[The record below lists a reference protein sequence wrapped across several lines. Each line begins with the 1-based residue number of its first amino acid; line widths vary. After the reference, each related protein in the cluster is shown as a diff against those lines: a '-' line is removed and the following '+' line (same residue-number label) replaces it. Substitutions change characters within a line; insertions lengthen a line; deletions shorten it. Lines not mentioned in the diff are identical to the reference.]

1 MNDVFIAVDGD
12 DVGNR
17 LEYLILEGNEN
28 GLREYSARVA
38 TAFDKLSQLFRRCGA
53 SVLVQGGDTL
63 LARAHDL
70 APDRIAQILR
80 ECLVPVS
87 AGIGSTLPSA
97 YLALRYAKSA
107 GKGRLVYLETD
118 AVSPLATQTMVEIRS
133 SQ

>member
-17 LEYLILEGNEN
+17 LECLILEGNEH

-38 TAFDKLSQLFRRCGA
+38 TAFEELSQLFRRCGA

-70 APDRIAQILR
+70 ASDRIAQLLR

-97 YLALRYAKSA
+97 YLALRYAKCA
-107 GKGRLVYLETD
+107 GKGRLVLMESETV
-118 AVSPLATQTMVEIRS
+118 APLATRKIREIRVFS
-133 SQ
+133 